1 VYRYGCI
8 KDVKRI
14 KEVKLSSSL
23 SAKKADSTDAST
35 EDDTLQSCD
44 DVTFRTCA
52 RSLTER
58 HEYDGFQMGVMSKRM
73 RLRTFARQRMWLQW
87 TSEQQCISYRV
98 LHGATTCRG
107 QCLLDV
113 GPVYQPQSAVRFHFE
128 SYISCHLIAELSAGM
143 QNLSRVSE

>member
-8 KDVKRI
+8 KEVNRI

-35 EDDTLQSCD
+35 EDMLQSCD

-58 HEYDGFQMGVMSKRM
+58 HGYDGFQVVVVSKRM
-73 RLRTFARQRMWLQW
+73 RLRTFTQQRTWIQGTSAR
-87 TSEQQCISYRV
+87 QCISYRA
-98 LHGATTCRG
+98 LHGATTCHG
-107 QCLLDV
+107 Q
-113 GPVYQPQSAVRFHFE
+113 
-128 SYISCHLIAELSAGM
+128 
-143 QNLSRVSE
+143 